1 MNTTALHLAGALRQ
15 LKPSQLRLMAAL
27 GEAEGLG
34 QSADRIGI
42 SQPAA
47 SRLLA
52 EMEDL
57 LGLRLHERQGRGLR
71 LTQAGE
77 ALARRAAR
85 IQIELTDAARE
96 VAEAATGN
104 AGTVRVG
111 AVTGPALSLVMPAI
125 IALQDSHPDIHVEM
139 TVATSVLLC
148 DQLRAGGL
156 DFVLARPGATD
167 TMLAGRLIGDEP
179 LSVAV
184 RRGHPLLLRP
194 ELHVSDLLDYDW
206 IMGSDD
212 TLLTQT
218 VMARLTELRLPF
230 PTRRISTSSFL
241 FTLAVL
247 NQTDAI
253 APLAQPVVESFSG
266 NPSMPFVALPISMGL
281 CVTPFSIVTRIDS
294 KLTPSAQRLADSILA
309 RAEDEQLERA
319 RVQVLTCDGLFPPL
333 ATRVRSRVI
342 RPPTLDRPTA

>member
-1 MNTTALHLAGALRQ
+1 
-15 LKPSQLRLMAAL
+15 
-27 GEAEGLG
+27 
-34 QSADRIGI
+34 
-42 SQPAA
+42 
-47 SRLLA
+47 
-52 EMEDL
+52 
-57 LGLRLHERQGRGLR
+57 

-104 AGTVRVG
+104 AGTIRVG
-111 AVTGPALSLVMPAI
+111 AVTGPALSIVMPAI
-125 IALQDSHPDIHVEM
+125 IELQDSHPEIHVEV

-148 DQLRAGGL
+148 DQLRSGSL
-156 DFVLARPGATD
+156 DFVLARPGPSD
-167 TMLAGRLIGDEP
+167 TMLEPRLIGDEP

-194 ELHVSDLLDYDW
+194 EIHLGDLLDYDW

-218 VMARLTELRLPF
+218 VMARLAELRLPM
-230 PTRRISTSSFL
+230 PKRRISTSSFL

-253 APLAQPVVESFSG
+253 APLARPVVDSFSG
-266 NPSMPFVALPISMGL
+266 NPSMPFVALPINLGL
-281 CVTPFSIVTRIDS
+281 SVTPFSLVTRIGS
-294 KLTPSAQRLADSILA
+294 KLTPSAQHLADAILA
-309 RAEDEQLERA
+309 RA
-319 RVQVLTCDGLFPPL
+319 GN
-333 ATRVRSRVI
+333 
-342 RPPTLDRPTA
+342 

>member
-1 MNTTALHLAGALRQ
+1 MSQTALGLAGSLRQ

-27 GEAEGLG
+27 NEAEGLAR
-34 QSADRIGI
+34 SAERIGI

-57 LGLRLHERQGRGLR
+57 LGLRLHVRQGRSLR

-104 AGTVRVG
+104 AGTIRVG
-111 AVTGPALSLVMPAI
+111 AVTGPALSIVMPAI
-125 IALQDSHPDIHVEM
+125 IELQDSHPEIHVEV

-148 DQLRAGGL
+148 DQLRSGSL
-156 DFVLARPGATD
+156 DFVLARPGPSD
-167 TMLAGRLIGDEP
+167 TMLEPRLIGDEP

-194 ELHVSDLLDYDW
+194 EIHLGDLLDYDLSL
-206 IMGSDD
+206 IH
-212 TLLTQT
+212 
-218 VMARLTELRLPF
+218 
-230 PTRRISTSSFL
+230 I
-241 FTLAVL
+241 
-247 NQTDAI
+247 
-253 APLAQPVVESFSG
+253 
-266 NPSMPFVALPISMGL
+266 
-281 CVTPFSIVTRIDS
+281 
-294 KLTPSAQRLADSILA
+294 
-309 RAEDEQLERA
+309 
-319 RVQVLTCDGLFPPL
+319 
-333 ATRVRSRVI
+333 
-342 RPPTLDRPTA
+342 

>member
-1 MNTTALHLAGALRQ
+1 MNKATVSIAGSLRQ

-27 GEAEGLG
+27 NDAEGLAR
-34 QSADRIGI
+34 SADRIGI

-57 LGLRLHERQGRGLR
+57 LGVRLHERHGRGLR
-71 LTQAGE
+71 LTEAGK

-85 IQIELTDAARE
+85 IQIELSDAARE

-104 AGTVRVG
+104 AGTIRVG
-111 AVTGPALSLVMPAI
+111 AVTGPALSMLMPAI
-125 IALQDSHPDIHVEM
+125 IELQESHPDLHVEV

-148 DQLRAGGL
+148 DQLRDGSL

-167 TMLAGRLIGDEP
+167 TMLEARLIGDEP

-184 RRGHPLLLRP
+184 RRGHPLLLQAEIQP
-194 ELHVSDLLDYDW
+194 GDLLNYDW
-206 IMGSDD
+206 IMGPDD
-212 TLLTQT
+212 TLLTQN
-218 VMARLTELRLPF
+218 VMARLAELRIPLPK
-230 PTRRISTSSFL
+230 RRISTSSFL

-253 APLAQPVVESFSG
+253 APLALSVVESFSG
-266 NPSMPFVALPISMGL
+266 NPSMPFVALPVDLGL
-281 CVTPFSIVTRIDS
+281 SVTPFSMVTRIDTR
-294 KLTPSAQRLADSILA
+294 LTPAAQRLANA
-309 RAEDEQLERA
+309 VFA
-319 RVQVLTCDGLFPPL
+319 QVGEYTTHLKH
-333 ATRVRSRVI
+333 
-342 RPPTLDRPTA
+342 

>member
-1 MNTTALHLAGALRQ
+1 MNKFAPGLAGSLRQ
-15 LKPSQLRLMAAL
+15 LKPAQLRLMAAL
-27 GEAEGLG
+27 GDTGGLG
-34 QSADRIGI
+34 RTADRLGI

-52 EMEDL
+52 EIEGQ
-57 LGLRLHERQGRGLR
+57 LGFPLHEREGRGIR

-85 IQIELTDAARE
+85 IQIELADAARE
-96 VAEAATGN
+96 VAEAVTGN

-111 AVTGPALSLVMPAI
+111 AVTGPALSMVMPAI
-125 IALQDSHPDIHVEM
+125 IRLQEVHPDIHVNV

-148 DQLRAGGL
+148 DQLREGAL
-156 DFVLARPGATD
+156 DFVLARPGAAD
-167 TMLAGRLIGDEP
+167 RLLESRLIGDEP

-194 ELHVSDLLDYDW
+194 ELRLADLLDYDW

-218 VMARLTELRLPF
+218 VLARLAELRLAVPR
-230 PTRRISTSSFL
+230 RRISTSSFL

-253 APLAQPVVESFSG
+253 APLALPVVESFSG
-266 NPSMPFVALPISMGL
+266 NPSMPFVALPIDLGL
-281 CVTPFSIVTRIDS
+281 SVAPFSLVTRVGS
-294 KLTPSAQRLADSILA
+294 RLTPSAERLA
-309 RAEDEQLERA
+309 RAIVDIPAGRHPA
-319 RVQVLTCDGLFPPL
+319 RP
-333 ATRVRSRVI
+333 A
-342 RPPTLDRPTA
+342 